1 MRQSDLQYRSVTPAR
16 SDPTTREIMAVPD
29 LSDLKPVYLIH
40 GPEELLLDQ
49 AVERL
54 KQRLSAL
61 ADLDFN
67 LDVFDGD
74 SAQPE
79 DVVAA
84 ANTLPFMSER
94 RLVILR
100 KADRMTADGLGILA
114 DYAADPNPETT
125 LVLVASKIAR
135 NLRVFKAVDA
145 LGGVAEY
152 KAPAKRDYARTV
164 VGMFAEKGKTVGLD
178 AAEVLV
184 RAVGYDLRRLSVE
197 IEKVISFT
205 GDEVT
210 LSRDEIEQVM
220 STTAPTSVFDF
231 LDALGS
237 RDCRDA
243 MRVLAGLLAEGE
255 SVHGVHAMSVRHI
268 RNLLSSH
275 ALLERDGEGS
285 ATALISREVGVREW
299 QARNLVAQARR
310 FDAAELVGALLSAAE
325 SEAKMKT
332 SRDPRLVFEI
342 WVLEVCGR

>member
-1 MRQSDLQYRSVTPAR
+1 
-16 SDPTTREIMAVPD
+16 MAAPD
-29 LSDLKPVYLIH
+29 LSDLKPVYLIY

-54 KQRLSAL
+54 KQKLSAL

-100 KADRMTADGLGILA
+100 KADRMTADGLGVLA

-135 NLRVFKAVDA
+135 NLRIFKAVDA

-164 VGMFAEKGKTVGLD
+164 VGMFADKGKKVGLD

-205 GDEVT
+205 GDETT

-220 STTAPTSVFDF
+220 STTAPTSIFDF

-243 MRVLAGLLAEGE
+243 MRVLTALLDEGE
-255 SVHGVHAMSVRHI
+255 SVHGVHAMSVRHV
-268 RNLLSSH
+268 RNLLSAR
-275 ALLERDGEGS
+275 ALLEREDEGS
-285 ATALISREVGVREW
+285 STALISREVGVREW
-299 QARNLVAQARR
+299 QARNLMVQARR
-310 FDAAELVGALLSAAE
+310 FDAVELVDALLSAAE

>member
-1 MRQSDLQYRSVTPAR
+1 M
-16 SDPTTREIMAVPD
+16 
-29 LSDLKPVYLIH
+29 SDLKPVYLIY

-54 KQRLSAL
+54 KQRLSAI

-74 SAQPE
+74 TSQPA

-100 KADRMTADGLGILA
+100 KADRMTADALGVLA
-114 DYAADPNPETT
+114 DYAADPNPGTT
-125 LVLVASKIAR
+125 LVLVASKMAK
-135 NLRVFKAVDA
+135 NLRIYKAVDA

-152 KAPAKRDYARTV
+152 KAPAKREYAHTV
-164 VGMFAEKGKTVGLD
+164 VGMFADRGRKVGLD

-205 GDEVT
+205 GAEIT
-210 LSRDEIEQVM
+210 ISRHEIEQVM
-220 STTAPTSVFDF
+220 STTAPTSIFDF

-237 RDCRDA
+237 RDCREA
-243 MRVLAGLLAEGE
+243 MRILSALLDEGE
-255 SVHGVHAMSVRHI
+255 SVHGVHAMSVRHV
-268 RNLLSSH
+268 RSLLSAR
-275 ALLERDGEGS
+275 ALLDRNEPGS
-285 ATALISREVGVREW
+285 QTALISREIGVREW
-299 QARNLVAQARR
+299 QARNLATQARR
-310 FDAAELVGALLSAAE
+310 FDAAELVDALLSAAE
-325 SEAKMKT
+325 GEGKMKT
-332 SRDPRLVFEI
+332 SRDPRLVLEI

>member
-1 MRQSDLQYRSVTPAR
+1 
-16 SDPTTREIMAVPD
+16 MAAPD

-40 GPEELLLDQ
+40 GPEELLLEQ

-54 KQRLSAL
+54 KRRLSAL

-74 SAQPE
+74 TALPE
-79 DVVAA
+79 DVIAA
-84 ANTLPFMSER
+84 ANTLPFMSDR

-100 KADRMTADGLGILA
+100 KADRMSADALGILA
-114 DYAADPNPETT
+114 DYAADPNPDTT

-135 NLRVFKAVDA
+135 NLRIFKKIDA

-164 VGMFAEKGKTVGLD
+164 VGMFADRGKRVGLD

-197 IEKVISFT
+197 IDKAISFT
-205 GDEVT
+205 GDEAT

-220 STTAPTSVFDF
+220 STTAPTSIFDF

-237 RDCRDA
+237 RNCRDA
-243 MRVLAGLLAEGE
+243 MRLLSALLDEGE
-255 SVHGVHAMSVRHI
+255 SIHGVHAMSVRHI
-268 RNLLSSH
+268 RNLLSTR
-275 ALLERDGEGS
+275 ALLERDEDGS
-285 ATALISREVGVREW
+285 VTALISREIGVREW
-299 QARNLVAQARR
+299 QARNIATQARR
-310 FDAAELVGALLSAAE
+310 FSSEELVGALLSAAE
-325 SEAKMKT
+325 SEARMKT

>member
-1 MRQSDLQYRSVTPAR
+1 MRQSNAQHRLVVHLCDQPRA
-16 SDPTTREIMAVPD
+16 REIMTAPD
-29 LSDLKPVYLIH
+29 LSDLKPVYLIY

-54 KQRLSAL
+54 KRRLSAF

-74 SAQPE
+74 TVQPA
-79 DVVAA
+79 DIVAA

-100 KADRMTADGLGILA
+100 RADRLTADSLGVLA

-125 LVLVASKIAR
+125 LVLVASKMAK
-135 NLRVFKAVDA
+135 NLRIYKAIDA

-152 KAPAKRDYARTV
+152 KAPANRDYPRTV
-164 VGMFAEKGKTVGLD
+164 VDMFADRGKKVGLD

-205 GDEVT
+205 GDEIT

-231 LDALGS
+231 LDAFGS
-237 RDCRDA
+237 RDCRTA
-243 MRVLAGLLAEGE
+243 MRLLTALLDEGE
-255 SVHGVHAMSVRHI
+255 SVHGVHALSIRHV
-268 RNLLSSH
+268 RNLLSAR
-275 ALLERDGEGS
+275 ALLERDEEGS
-285 ATALISREVGVREW
+285 PTALISREVGVREW
-299 QARNLVAQARR
+299 QARNLATQARR
-310 FDAAELVGALLSAAE
+310 FDVPELVAALTSAAK

-332 SRDPRLVFEI
+332 SRDPRLAFET
-342 WVLEVCGR
+342 WMLEVCGR

>member
-1 MRQSDLQYRSVTPAR
+1 MRQSDSQNRPAAHECRRS
-16 SDPTTREIMAVPD
+16 TTWEIMPAPD
-29 LSDLKPVYLIH
+29 LSDLKPVYLIY

-54 KQRLSAL
+54 QQRLSAI

-74 SAQPE
+74 TSQPA

-100 KADRMTADGLGILA
+100 KADRMTADALGVLA
-114 DYAADPNPETT
+114 DYAADPNPGTT
-125 LVLVASKIAR
+125 LVLVASKMAK
-135 NLRVFKAVDA
+135 NLRIYKAVDA

-152 KAPAKRDYARTV
+152 KAPAKREYARTV
-164 VGMFAEKGKTVGLD
+164 VGMFADRGRKVGLD

-205 GDEVT
+205 GAEIT
-210 LSRDEIEQVM
+210 ISRHEIEQVM
-220 STTAPTSVFDF
+220 STTAPTSIFDF

-243 MRVLAGLLAEGE
+243 MRILSALLDEGE
-255 SVHGVHAMSVRHI
+255 SVYGVHAMSVRHI
-268 RNLLSSH
+268 RNLLSAR
-275 ALLERDGEGS
+275 ALLDRDEPGS
-285 ATALISREVGVREW
+285 QTALISREIGVREW
-299 QARNLVAQARR
+299 QARNLATQARR

-325 SEAKMKT
+325 GEGKMKT
-332 SRDPRLVFEI
+332 SRDPRLVLEI

>member
-1 MRQSDLQYRSVTPAR
+1 
-16 SDPTTREIMAVPD
+16 MAAPD

-54 KQRLSAL
+54 KHKLSVL

-100 KADRMTADGLGILA
+100 RADRMSADGLGVLA

-135 NLRVFKAVDA
+135 NLRIFKAVDA

-164 VGMFAEKGKTVGLD
+164 VGMFADKGKKVGLD

-205 GDEVT
+205 GDETT

-243 MRVLAGLLAEGE
+243 MRVLVALFDEGE
-255 SVHGVHAMSVRHI
+255 SVYGVHAMSVRHI
-268 RNLLSSH
+268 RSLLSAR
-275 ALLERDGEGS
+275 ALLERDDEGS
-285 ATALISREVGVREW
+285 STALISREVGVREW
-299 QARNLVAQARR
+299 QARNLVVQARR
-310 FDAAELVGALLSAAE
+310 FDAAELVDALLSAAE

>member
-1 MRQSDLQYRSVTPAR
+1 
-16 SDPTTREIMAVPD
+16 MAAPD

-54 KQRLSAL
+54 KQKLSAL

-74 SAQPE
+74 SARPE

-100 KADRMTADGLGILA
+100 KADRMTADGLGVLA

-135 NLRVFKAVDA
+135 NLRIFKAVDA

-164 VGMFAEKGKTVGLD
+164 VGMFADKGKRVGLD

-205 GDEVT
+205 GDETT

-220 STTAPTSVFDF
+220 STTAPTSIFDF

-237 RDCRDA
+237 RDCRDS
-243 MRVLAGLLAEGE
+243 MRVLTALLDEGE
-255 SVHGVHAMSVRHI
+255 SVHGVHAMGIRHV
-268 RNLLSSH
+268 RNLLSAR
-275 ALLERDGEGS
+275 ALLERDDEGS

-299 QARNLVAQARR
+299 QARNLMVQARR
-310 FDAAELVGALLSAAE
+310 FDAVELVDALLSAAE

>member
-1 MRQSDLQYRSVTPAR
+1 
-16 SDPTTREIMAVPD
+16 MAAPD

-40 GPEELLLDQ
+40 GPEELLLEQ

-54 KQRLSAL
+54 KRRLSAL

-74 SAQPE
+74 TALPE
-79 DVVAA
+79 DVIAA
-84 ANTLPFMSER
+84 ANTLPFMSDR

-100 KADRMTADGLGILA
+100 KADRMSADALGILA
-114 DYAADPNPETT
+114 DYAADPNPDTT

-135 NLRVFKAVDA
+135 NLRIFKKIDA

-164 VGMFAEKGKTVGLD
+164 VGMFADRGKRVGLD

-197 IEKVISFT
+197 IDKAISFT
-205 GDEVT
+205 GDEAT

-220 STTAPTSVFDF
+220 STTAPTSIFDF

-237 RDCRDA
+237 RNCRDA
-243 MRVLAGLLAEGE
+243 MRLLSALLDEGE
-255 SVHGVHAMSVRHI
+255 SIHGVHAMSVRHI
-268 RNLLSSH
+268 RNLLSAR
-275 ALLERDGEGS
+275 ALLERDEDGS
-285 ATALISREVGVREW
+285 VTALISREIGVREW
-299 QARNLVAQARR
+299 QARNIATQARR
-310 FDAAELVGALLSAAE
+310 FSSEELVGALLSAAE
-325 SEAKMKT
+325 SEARMKT

>member
-1 MRQSDLQYRSVTPAR
+1 
-16 SDPTTREIMAVPD
+16 MAAPD

-74 SAQPE
+74 TAQPE

-100 KADRMTADGLGILA
+100 KADRMTADALGVLA

-125 LVLVASKIAR
+125 LVLVASKIAKNMR
-135 NLRVFKAVDA
+135 IFKAVDA

-152 KAPAKRDYARTV
+152 KAPAKREYARTV
-164 VGMFAEKGKTVGLD
+164 VGMFAERDKKVGLD

-205 GDEVT
+205 GDETT

-237 RDCRDA
+237 RDCRGA
-243 MRVLAGLLAEGE
+243 MRLLSALLDEGE

-268 RNLLSSH
+268 RSLLSAR
-275 ALLERDGEGS
+275 ALLQRDDDGS
-285 ATALISREVGVREW
+285 PTALISREVGVREW
-299 QARNLVAQARR
+299 QARNLATQARR
-310 FDAAELVGALLSAAE
+310 FDSAELVGALVSAAK
-325 SEAKMKT
+325 SETKMKT
-332 SRDPRLVFEI
+332 SRNPRLAFEI

>member
-1 MRQSDLQYRSVTPAR
+1 
-16 SDPTTREIMAVPD
+16 MAAPD

-100 KADRMTADGLGILA
+100 KADRMTADGLGVLA

-152 KAPAKRDYARTV
+152 KAPPKRDYARTV
-164 VGMFAEKGKTVGLD
+164 VTMFAEKGKTVGLD

-205 GDEVT
+205 GDEIT

-243 MRVLAGLLAEGE
+243 MRVLTALLDEGE
-255 SVHGVHAMSVRHI
+255 SVHGVHAMSVRHV
-268 RNLLSSH
+268 RNLLSAR

-299 QARNLVAQARR
+299 QARNLVTQARR
-310 FDAAELVGALLSAAE
+310 FDSAELVEALLSAAA

>member
-1 MRQSDLQYRSVTPAR
+1 MPA
-16 SDPTTREIMAVPD
+16 PD
-29 LSDLKPVYLIH
+29 LSDLKPVYLIY

-54 KQRLSAL
+54 KQRLSAI

-74 SAQPE
+74 TSQPA

-100 KADRMTADGLGILA
+100 KADRMTADALGVLA
-114 DYAADPNPETT
+114 DYAADPNPGTT
-125 LVLVASKIAR
+125 LVLVASKMAK
-135 NLRVFKAVDA
+135 NLRIYKAVDA

-152 KAPAKRDYARTV
+152 KAPAKREYAHTV
-164 VGMFAEKGKTVGLD
+164 VGMFADRGRKVGLD

-205 GDEVT
+205 GAEIT
-210 LSRDEIEQVM
+210 ISRHEIEQVM
-220 STTAPTSVFDF
+220 STTAPTSIFDF

-237 RDCRDA
+237 RDCREA
-243 MRVLAGLLAEGE
+243 MRILSALLDEGE
-255 SVHGVHAMSVRHI
+255 SVHGVHAMSVRHV
-268 RNLLSSH
+268 RSLLSAR
-275 ALLERDGEGS
+275 ALLDRDEPGS
-285 ATALISREVGVREW
+285 QTALISREIGVREW
-299 QARNLVAQARR
+299 QARNLATQARR
-310 FDAAELVGALLSAAE
+310 FDAAELVDALLSAAE
-325 SEAKMKT
+325 GEGKMKT
-332 SRDPRLVFEI
+332 SRDPRLVLEI

>member
-1 MRQSDLQYRSVTPAR
+1 
-16 SDPTTREIMAVPD
+16 MAAPD
-29 LSDLKPVYLIH
+29 LSDLKPVYLIY

-54 KQRLSAL
+54 KQKLSAL

-100 KADRMTADGLGILA
+100 KADRMTADGLGVLA

-135 NLRVFKAVDA
+135 NLRIFKAVDA

-164 VGMFAEKGKTVGLD
+164 VGMFADKGKKVGLD

-205 GDEVT
+205 GDETT

-220 STTAPTSVFDF
+220 STTAPTSIFDF

-243 MRVLAGLLAEGE
+243 MRVLTALLDEGE

-268 RNLLSSH
+268 RNLLSAR
-275 ALLERDGEGS
+275 ALLERDDEGS
-285 ATALISREVGVREW
+285 STALISREVGVREW
-299 QARNLVAQARR
+299 QARNLMVQARR
-310 FDAAELVGALLSAAE
+310 FDAVELVDALLSAAE

>member
-1 MRQSDLQYRSVTPAR
+1 
-16 SDPTTREIMAVPD
+16 MAAPD

-100 KADRMTADGLGILA
+100 KADRMTADGLGVLA
-114 DYAADPNPETT
+114 DYTADPNPETT

-152 KAPAKRDYARTV
+152 KAPAKRDYAHTV
-164 VGMFAEKGKTVGLD
+164 VTMFAEKGKTVGLD

-205 GDEVT
+205 GDEIT

-243 MRVLAGLLAEGE
+243 MRVLAALLDEGE
-255 SVHGVHAMSVRHI
+255 SVHGVHAMSVRHV
-268 RNLLSSH
+268 RNLLSAR
-275 ALLERDGEGS
+275 ALLERDEEGS

-299 QARNLVAQARR
+299 QARNLVTQARR
-310 FDAAELVGALLSAAE
+310 FDSAELVDALLSAAE

-342 WVLEVCGR
+342 WVLGVCGR